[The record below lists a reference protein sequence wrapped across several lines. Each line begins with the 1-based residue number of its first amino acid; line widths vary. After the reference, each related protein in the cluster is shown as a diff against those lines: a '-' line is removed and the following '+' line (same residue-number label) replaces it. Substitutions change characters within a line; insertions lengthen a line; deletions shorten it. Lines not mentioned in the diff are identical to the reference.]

1 MVKKSDND
9 LPGSSLPLPP
19 EVQDAI
25 DEFNQPAL
33 KSKMIRTAM
42 AALLFDD
49 LKDEIRK
56 MLKDRGL

>member
-1 MVKKSDND
+1 MPKND

-25 DEFNQPAL
+25 DEFNQPAI

-42 AALLFDD
+42 TELLFED

-56 MLKDRGL
+56 LLKDRGL

>member
-1 MVKKSDND
+1 MPSKND
-9 LPGSSLPLPP
+9 LPGSSLPLPS

-25 DEFNQPAL
+25 DEFNQPAV

-49 LKDEIRK
+49 LKEEIRK
-56 MLKDRGL
+56 LLKDRGL